1 MIESWNLGYKF
12 QIYKRI
18 DGNSLTT
25 DTSLFVKFWSKICL
39 FDNALKN
46 KFHKLLKAF
55 SSATSSFILAFINSS
70 YSAKS
75 L

>member
-25 DTSLFVKFWSKICL
+25 DTSLFLRGFGVRFAYLI
-39 FDNALKN
+39 
-46 KFHKLLKAF
+46 
-55 SSATSSFILAFINSS
+55 TP
-70 YSAKS
+70 
-75 L
+75 

>member
-12 QIYKRI
+12 QLYKRI

-25 DTSLFVKFWSKICL
+25 DTALFVRFWSKICL

-46 KFHKLLKAF
+46 KFHK
-55 SSATSSFILAFINSS
+55 S
-70 YSAKS
+70 
-75 L
+75 